1 MECKVNSGNMKEA
14 IFFLKRKNIFYGNAS
29 TSFTFLSLGSMSDA
43 IFVALSSTKISP
55 AKFYYV
61 IVYRRCHWICSLKK
75 GVLKNFTKFT
85 GKHLQGD
92 ACNFIKKETLAQVF
106 FCEFFAKFL
115 RTTTLW
121 STSVRLLFTH

>member
-55 AKFYYV
+55 AKFYCYSLQKESLDMFSEK
-61 IVYRRCHWICSLKK
+61 RCS
-75 GVLKNFTKFT
+75 
-85 GKHLQGD
+85 
-92 ACNFIKKETLAQVF
+92 
-106 FCEFFAKFL
+106 
-115 RTTTLW
+115 
-121 STSVRLLFTH
+121 